1 MAEEKKNE
9 AEVEEFQFHQRDTR
23 TKWEIFQNTLYDKS
37 TNKILGRTPFNWGK
51 NASFIDFLC

>member
-23 TKWEIFQNTLYDKS
+23 SKWEIFQTTLYDKS
-37 TNKILGRTPFNWGK
+37 TNKILGRTPLNWGK
-51 NASFIDFLC
+51 ECEFY